1 VSTLFDRDGTV
12 KVDAQKCPHLYRAL
26 VRGRAM
32 VRDDWK
38 RVVELRQ
45 AGQADEA
52 DRLVRRLL
60 GVQGPPMSEEKKAEL
75 RAWKEEHKDEIKE
88 REKQKREVRQRTV
101 ALLKTRRSR
110 A

>member
-1 VSTLFDRDGTV
+1 MSTLFDRDGTV

-32 VRDDWK
+32 VRDEWK

-45 AGQADEA
+45 AGQVDEA
-52 DRLVRRLL
+52 DRLVRKLL
-60 GVQGPPMSEEKKAEL
+60 GVQGPPMSEDKKAEL

-88 REKQKREVRQRTV
+88 REKQRREVRQRTL
-101 ALLKTRRSR
+101 ALLKTKR
-110 A
+110 